1 MTSEQ
6 IERGTTRSAAM
17 RAPRSKPLR
26 DRPAEGDPL
35 HESGVHV
42 VPEVTS
48 THDRDVIPCPDDF
61 ALCDEFAGIEHLD
74 RADLDE
80 D

>member
-1 MTSEQ
+1 MTSDQ

-26 DRPAEGDPL
+26 DLPAEGDPGS
-35 HESGVHV
+35 ESGVHV
-42 VPEVTS
+42 VDDVTS
-48 THDRDVIPCPDDF
+48 THDRDVIPSRDDF
-61 ALCDEFAGIEHLD
+61 VLCDEFAGIAELD